1 LVYLS
6 VWANFFAMLSSTW
19 FVISHAEGSILELNA
34 FDGSIFGTQWQYM
47 AKKVSN
53 IMLGRNGST
62 YLPTPRARLH
72 VP

>member
-1 LVYLS
+1 VYLS
-6 VWANFFAMLSSTW
+6 AWENFFAMLSSTW

-53 IMLGRNGST
+53 IMLGRDDFT

-72 VP
+72 GT